1 MVGTSGYGFMYGD
14 PYLLLTTWD
23 ANGNGCGFSNQ
34 TKDYP
39 FLYFPTIDFEAAQK
53 ADPNNVNSFTEVLK
67 FSTCVKECPSK
78 VSAVQCLPPAF
89 IIQKPEY
96 YKDCAF
102 YMGGVQ
108 YGKALRYDT

>member
-23 ANGNGCGFSNQ
+23 ANGNGCGFSNK
-34 TKDYP
+34 TEDYP
-39 FLYFPTIDFEAAQK
+39 FLYFPTIDFEAAKK

-78 VSAVQCLPPAF
+78 SSAV
-89 IIQKPEY
+89 
-96 YKDCAF
+96 
-102 YMGGVQ
+102 
-108 YGKALRYDT
+108 